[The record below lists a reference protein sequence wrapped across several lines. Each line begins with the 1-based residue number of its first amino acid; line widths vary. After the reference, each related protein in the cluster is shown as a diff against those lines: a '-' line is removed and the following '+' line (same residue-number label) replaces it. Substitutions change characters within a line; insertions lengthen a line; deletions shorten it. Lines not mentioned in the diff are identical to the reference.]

1 MIHSENCIPIL
12 TIDGP
17 SGAGKGTI
25 SQYIAAKL
33 QWHYLDSGAVYRSLA
48 WVALQSGVLAGNE
61 DRLIDLAKNL
71 TLICKL
77 REDDT
82 AEIEVNGEVVNEQL
96 RTEET
101 GEIASKIA
109 KIPRVRSE
117 LLAMQQ
123 RSAQLPGLVADG
135 RDMGTVVFPNAL
147 IKVFLTASAEVRAQR
162 RFEQL
167 QSKGFDVSI
176 ARLLETI
183 QARDA
188 RDSSRSA
195 SPLRPADDAIVIDT
209 SSLSIEE
216 VNSQVLGLVKQ
227 RLALSS
233 EEG

>member
-1 MIHSENCIPIL
+1 MTIPIL

-25 SQYIAAKL
+25 CQYIALKL
-33 QWHYLDSGAVYRSLA
+33 DWHYLDSGAVYRSLA
-48 WVALQSGVLAGNE
+48 WVASKKGT
-61 DRLIDLAKNL
+61 DLADESEIVALAADLKL
-71 TLICKL
+71 VCKV
-77 REDDT
+77 REGDT
-82 AEIEVNGEVVNEQL
+82 ALIEVNEQVVNEEL

-109 KIPRVRSE
+109 KIPAVRAE

-135 RDMGTVVFPNAL
+135 RDMGTVVFSEAL
-147 IKVFLTASAEVRAQR
+147 VKVFLTASAEVRAQR
-162 RFEQL
+162 RYEQL

-176 ARLLETI
+176 ARLLEAI

-188 RDSSRSA
+188 RDSLRSV

-209 SSLSIEE
+209 SELSIDE
-216 VNSQVLGLVKQ
+216 VNSQVLDLMKH

-233 EEG
+233 ALRR

>member
-1 MIHSENCIPIL
+1 MKNSQNVPVL

-25 SQYIAAKL
+25 CQHVAISL
-33 QWHYLDSGAVYRSLA
+33 GWNYLDSGAVYRSLA
-48 WVALQSGVLAGNE
+48 WVAQKEKVLIDDEESIVQFAK
-61 DRLIDLAKNL
+61 DLRLI
-71 TLICKL
+71 CRV
-77 REDDT
+77 REGDT
-82 AEIEVNGEVVNEQL
+82 AQIEVNGIQVDEEL
-96 RTEET
+96 RTEDA

-109 KIPRVRSE
+109 KIPMVRAE

-123 RSAQLPGLVADG
+123 RSAQMPGLVADG
-135 RDMGTVVFPNAL
+135 RDMGTVVFPEAFAK
-147 IKVFLTASAEVRAQR
+147 IFLTASAQVRAKR

-176 ARLLETI
+176 ARLLEAI

-195 SPLRPADDAIVIDT
+195 SPLRPADDAIMIDT

-216 VNSQVLGLVKQ
+216 VNAQVLDLVKQ

>member
-1 MIHSENCIPIL
+1 MNIPVL

-25 SQYIAAKL
+25 CQYLAL
-33 QWHYLDSGAVYRSLA
+33 QLGWNYLDSGAVYRALA
-48 WVALQSGVLAGNE
+48 WVANQESVSADDEKGLL
-61 DRLIDLAKNL
+61 DLAANL
-71 TLICKL
+71 QLICKVK
-77 REDDT
+77 ENDT
-82 AEIEVNGEVVNEQL
+82 AQIQVNGVIVNDEL

-101 GEIASKIA
+101 GDKASQIA
-109 KIPRVRSE
+109 KIPAIRAE
-117 LLAMQQ
+117 LLAMQK
-123 RSAQLPGLVADG
+123 RCAQAPGLVADG

-147 IKVFLTASAEVRAQR
+147 LKVFLTASAEVRAER

-176 ARLLETI
+176 ARLLEAI

-195 SPLRPADDAIVIDT
+195 SPLRAADDAIVIDT
-209 SSLSIEE
+209 SYLSIEE
-216 VNSQVLGLVKQ
+216 VNSQVLDLIKQ

-233 EEG
+233 GEG